1 MREIVL
7 DTETTG
13 LDPATG
19 DRVVEIGAV
28 ELLNGVPTGEN
39 FHVYINPERD
49 MPEGAFRVHGLSAE
63 FLSGHPVFSSIAKG
77 FLDFIAGDRLVI
89 HNAEFDVKFINAE
102 FARLDIS
109 PLAPERI
116 VDTLAL
122 ARRKHP
128 SAANSLDALCARY
141 GVDSSRRKKHGALL
155 DAELLAD
162 VYIGLTRGQETLLI
176 EPGDEGPGHAQH
188 GAVRIDLRQFDLPV
202 IAPSEAERAAHE
214 KILAELDKA
223 SGGRTLWPRPA
234 APNPENLVA

>member
-13 LDPATG
+13 LDPSTG

-28 ELLNGVPTGEN
+28 ELLNGVPTGAN

-63 FLSGHPVFSSIAKG
+63 FLSGHPVFASIAAE
-77 FLDFIAGDRLVI
+77 FSAFIGSDRLVI

-102 FARLDIS
+102 FARLSMAPLS
-109 PLAPERI
+109 PDRI
-116 VDTLAL
+116 LDTLAL

-128 SAANSLDALCARY
+128 GGANSLDDLCSRY

-155 DAELLAD
+155 DAELLAE
-162 VYIGLTRGQETLLI
+162 VYL
-176 EPGDEGPGHAQH
+176 
-188 GAVRIDLRQFDLPV
+188 
-202 IAPSEAERAAHE
+202 
-214 KILAELDKA
+214 EL
-223 SGGRTLWPRPA
+223 SGGRQTTFTLQAAERRIAPTVVDLVETRPSPL
-234 APNPENLVA
+234 APTLSDGEVDAHRRLADALGDRAVWRKFASFGSGDRS

>member
-28 ELLNGVPTGEN
+28 ELLNGVPSGES

-63 FLSGHPVFSSIAKG
+63 FLSGHPVFAAIAQD
-77 FLDFIAGDRLVI
+77 FLAFIGSDRLVI
-89 HNAEFDVKFINAE
+89 HNAEFDVKFLNAE
-102 FARLDIS
+102 FARLGLPPIPPQNVLDS
-109 PLAPERI
+109 LA
-116 VDTLAL
+116 V

-128 SAANSLDALCARY
+128 GAANSLDALCSRY

-155 DAELLAD
+155 DAELLAE
-162 VYIGLTRGQETLLI
+162 VYLAMTGGQATLALDAGRKHDRPGGAQARPVQRPSSLTVVM
-176 EPGDEGPGHAQH
+176 PN
-188 GAVRIDLRQFDLPV
+188 
-202 IAPSEAERAAHE
+202 AEELAAHE
-214 KILAELDKA
+214 HALKAVDKA
-223 SGGRTLWPRPA
+223 SRGQCLWMKS
-234 APNPENLVA
+234 

>member
-28 ELLNGVPTGEN
+28 ELLNGVPTGAI

-63 FLSGHPVFSSIAKG
+63 FLKGHPVFRSIATE
-77 FLDFIAGDRLVI
+77 FSTFIGDDRLVI

-102 FARLDIS
+102 FARLNLA
-109 PLAPERI
+109 PLAADRI
-116 VDTLAL
+116 LDTLAL

-128 SAANSLDALCARY
+128 NSGNSLDALCARY
-141 GVDSSRRKKHGALL
+141 GVDTSRRKKHGALL
-155 DAELLAD
+155 DAELLAE
-162 VYIGLTRGQETLLI
+162 VY
-176 EPGDEGPGHAQH
+176 
-188 GAVRIDLRQFDLPV
+188 V
-202 IAPSEAERAAHE
+202 
-214 KILAELDKA
+214 EL
-223 SGGRTLWPRPA
+223 SGGRQTAFTLQTIERRVERKVFDLVEARSTDLSLSLATDELA
-234 APNPENLVA
+234 AHRRLSDALGERALWGKFGSYRSGDRS

>member
-28 ELLNGVPTGEN
+28 ELLNGVPTGAN

-63 FLSGHPVFSSIAKG
+63 FLKGHPVFAAIASE
-77 FLDFIAGDRLVI
+77 FSAFIGDDRLVI

-102 FARLDIS
+102 FGRLEIP
-109 PLAPERI
+109 PLAPARI
-116 VDTLAL
+116 LDTLAL

-128 SAANSLDALCARY
+128 SSANSLDALCARY

-155 DAELLAD
+155 DAELLAE
-162 VYIGLTRGQETLLI
+162 VY
-176 EPGDEGPGHAQH
+176 
-188 GAVRIDLRQFDLPV
+188 V
-202 IAPSEAERAAHE
+202 
-214 KILAELDKA
+214 EL
-223 SGGRTLWPRPA
+223 SGGRQTTFALQAVERRVELTVVDLVESRPSALPLLLVETEIDQHKRLSDSLGEKSLWRKFSA
-234 APNPENLVA
+234 YGSGDRA

>member
-28 ELLNGVPTGEN
+28 ELLNGVPTGAN

-63 FLSGHPVFSSIAKG
+63 FLKGHPVFAAIASE
-77 FLDFIAGDRLVI
+77 FSAFIGDDRLVI

-102 FARLDIS
+102 FARLEIP
-109 PLAPERI
+109 PLAPARI
-116 VDTLAL
+116 LDTLAL

-128 SAANSLDALCARY
+128 SSANSLDALCARY

-155 DAELLAD
+155 DAELLAE
-162 VYIGLTRGQETLLI
+162 VY
-176 EPGDEGPGHAQH
+176 
-188 GAVRIDLRQFDLPV
+188 V
-202 IAPSEAERAAHE
+202 
-214 KILAELDKA
+214 EL
-223 SGGRTLWPRPA
+223 SGGRQTTFALQAVERRVELTVVDLVESRPSALPLLLVETEIDQHKRLSDSLGEKSLWRKFSA
-234 APNPENLVA
+234 YGSGDRA

>member
-155 DAELLAD
+155 DAELLAE
-162 VYIGLTRGQETLLI
+162 VY
-176 EPGDEGPGHAQH
+176 
-188 GAVRIDLRQFDLPV
+188 V
-202 IAPSEAERAAHE
+202 
-214 KILAELDKA
+214 EL
-223 SGGRTLWPRPA
+223 SGGRQTTLTLQAVERRVELKVVDLVEARPTQLALTLTETELA
-234 APNPENLVA
+234 AHQRLSSGLGDKAFWRKFSSYASGD

>member
-63 FLSGHPVFSSIAKG
+63 FLSGHPVFSSIANG

-155 DAELLAD
+155 DAELLAE
-162 VYIGLTRGQETLLI
+162 VY
-176 EPGDEGPGHAQH
+176 
-188 GAVRIDLRQFDLPV
+188 V
-202 IAPSEAERAAHE
+202 
-214 KILAELDKA
+214 EL
-223 SGGRTLWPRPA
+223 SGGRQTTLTLQAVERRVELKVVDLVDTRPTQLALTLTETELA
-234 APNPENLVA
+234 AHRRLSSGLGDKSFWRKFSSYASGD

>member
-13 LDPATG
+13 LDPSTG

-28 ELLNGVPTGEN
+28 ELLNGVPTGAN

-63 FLSGHPVFSSIAKG
+63 FLSGHPVFALIAAEFSS
-77 FLDFIAGDRLVI
+77 FIGDDRLVI

-102 FARLDIS
+102 FARLTMAPLS
-109 PLAPERI
+109 PDRI
-116 VDTLAL
+116 LDTLAL

-128 SAANSLDALCARY
+128 GGANSLDALCSRY

-155 DAELLAD
+155 DAELLAE
-162 VYIGLTRGQETLLI
+162 VYL
-176 EPGDEGPGHAQH
+176 
-188 GAVRIDLRQFDLPV
+188 
-202 IAPSEAERAAHE
+202 
-214 KILAELDKA
+214 EL
-223 SGGRTLWPRPA
+223 SGGRQTTLTLQA
-234 APNPENLVA
+234 AERRITPKIVDFAETRASPLAPTLSDSETDEHRQLAETLGERAIWLKFASFSSSDWN

>member
-63 FLSGHPVFSSIAKG
+63 FLSGHPVFSSIANG

-155 DAELLAD
+155 DAELLAE
-162 VYIGLTRGQETLLI
+162 VY
-176 EPGDEGPGHAQH
+176 
-188 GAVRIDLRQFDLPV
+188 V
-202 IAPSEAERAAHE
+202 
-214 KILAELDKA
+214 EL
-223 SGGRTLWPRPA
+223 SGGRQTTLTLQAVERRVELKVVDLVDTRPTQLALTLTETELA
-234 APNPENLVA
+234 AHRRLSSGLGDKAFWRKFSSYASGD

>member
-155 DAELLAD
+155 DAELLAE
-162 VYIGLTRGQETLLI
+162 VY
-176 EPGDEGPGHAQH
+176 
-188 GAVRIDLRQFDLPV
+188 V
-202 IAPSEAERAAHE
+202 
-214 KILAELDKA
+214 EL
-223 SGGRTLWPRPA
+223 SGGRQTTLTLQAVERRVELKVVDLVDTRPTQLALTLTETELA
-234 APNPENLVA
+234 AHRRLSSGLGDKSFWRKFSSYASGD

>member
-28 ELLNGVPTGEN
+28 ELLNGVPTGAN

-49 MPEGAFRVHGLSAE
+49 VPEGAFRVHGLSAE
-63 FLSGHPVFSSIAKG
+63 FLKGHPVFAAIASE
-77 FLDFIAGDRLVI
+77 FSAFIGDDRLVI

-102 FARLDIS
+102 FARLEIP
-109 PLAPERI
+109 PLAPARI
-116 VDTLAL
+116 LDTLAL

-128 SAANSLDALCARY
+128 SSANSLDALCARY

-155 DAELLAD
+155 DAELLAE
-162 VYIGLTRGQETLLI
+162 VY
-176 EPGDEGPGHAQH
+176 
-188 GAVRIDLRQFDLPV
+188 V
-202 IAPSEAERAAHE
+202 
-214 KILAELDKA
+214 EL
-223 SGGRTLWPRPA
+223 SGGRQTTFALQAVERRVELRVVDLVESRPSALPLLLVETEIDQHKRLSDSLGEKSLWRKFSA
-234 APNPENLVA
+234 YGSGDRA

>member
-19 DRVVEIGAV
+19 DRIVEIGAV
-28 ELLNGVPTGEN
+28 ELLNGVPTGAN

-49 MPEGAFRVHGLSAE
+49 MPEGAFRVHGLSSD
-63 FLSGHPVFSSIAKG
+63 FLKGHPVFTAIAA
-77 FLDFIAGDRLVI
+77 DFSAFIGEDRLVI

-102 FARLDIS
+102 FARLNLA
-109 PLAPERI
+109 PLAPAR
-116 VDTLAL
+116 VLDTLAL

-155 DAELLAD
+155 DAELLAE
-162 VYIGLTRGQETLLI
+162 VY
-176 EPGDEGPGHAQH
+176 
-188 GAVRIDLRQFDLPV
+188 V
-202 IAPSEAERAAHE
+202 
-214 KILAELDKA
+214 EL
-223 SGGRTLWPRPA
+223 SGGRQTTFTLQAVERQVALKVLDMVEARPA
-234 APNPENLVA
+234 LLELTIAESELEAHKALSDSLGDKSLWRKFRSYGSGDRA